1 MVKQI
6 SRFLN
11 PRAITLG
18 LLALSAV
25 IWFAWM
31 QEFRLDDSFI
41 TYRYARNLAGGLGLV
56 YNQGDSILSTTAPL
70 YAILLAILSFIIRDF
85 HVLGSLIGIISIGL
99 GGALIYQL
107 ASRRM
112 SLVLSLWAA
121 VIYVLSSPLWLALGM
136 ETPLWIML
144 VLAAICLAQVERW
157 SLAGLLI
164 GLAILT
170 RPDAAL
176 PGMLLGLVAL
186 GMTINRANTRR
197 QWWLPLIG
205 YSAFAALPVLL
216 FALWGLATYGSPFP
230 VTLSAKSAQAV
241 LGITGLGYDVTY
253 WEGLRLILRSLM
265 LQSPLYIALGLLV
278 IFGLA
283 GSLSS
288 PLWIVVTWGALHLVA
303 YILLGVAPYRWY
315 YAPLVP
321 GTVLLAANGLQY
333 IDSRLAQRKVPVGSI
348 GRYVVIAI
356 ALFPILAE
364 INSFIHINDQIRNG
378 GPTDVMLP
386 IVDWKAY
393 RDAGEWLDQETP
405 PDSTVGVAEVGQVGF
420 YAERWMTDYLG
431 LLQPEVAAALKRGD
445 LYSWLAGYAPDYLV
459 FQRFRGAALVL
470 YNYVIED
477 DPWFT
482 ANYQQAA
489 EFDDPRY
496 SSGPVTIFKR
506 VTVERP
512 LTVFPV
518 QLDYGVLHLSGVQ
531 TDADSLTT
539 EGGTARVRLD
549 WLVDGA
555 LPPDLHIAVKI
566 VDQKSNPG
574 FDGDYQTANWQ
585 GTFSTWHGFVVP
597 DTIAPGKYPL
607 LVAVG
612 PTGGPYHEQGV
623 AEVEI
628 RSRVDRW
635 GAGAIISQASN

>member
-18 LLALSAV
+18 LLALSV
-25 IWFAWM
+25 LIWLAWM
-31 QEFRLDDSFI
+31 HEFRLDDSFI

-70 YAILLAILSFIIRDF
+70 YAILLAILSFVIRDF
-85 HVLGSLIGIISIGL
+85 NVLGSLIGIVSIGL
-99 GGALIYQL
+99 GGALMYRL
-107 ASRRM
+107 AARRM
-112 SLVLSLWAA
+112 SPVLALWVAI
-121 VIYVLSSPLWLALGM
+121 VYVLSTPLWLALGM

-144 VLAAICLAQVERW
+144 VLAAVWLALLDRW
-157 SLAGLLI
+157 LWAGLLI
-164 GLAILT
+164 GLAVLT

-176 PGMLLGLVAL
+176 PGLLLGLVAI
-186 GMTINRANTRR
+186 GTTINRVNTRQR
-197 QWWLPLIG
+197 WWLPLIG
-205 YSAFAALPVLL
+205 YGGMAALPILL
-216 FALWGLATYGSPFP
+216 FALWGWATYGSPFP

-265 LQSPLYIALGLLV
+265 IQSPLYIALGLLI

-283 GSLSS
+283 GNLSS
-288 PLWIVVTWGALHLVA
+288 PLWIVVAWGVLHLIA

-321 GTVLLAANGLQY
+321 GAILLAANGLQY
-333 IDSRLAQRKVPVGSI
+333 IDSRLAQRKVALSSI
-348 GRYVVIAI
+348 SRYVVIAI
-356 ALFPILAE
+356 AIFPILAE
-364 INSFIHINDQIRNG
+364 INSFIHINDQIQNG

-386 IVDWKAY
+386 IVDWQAY
-393 RDAGEWLDQETP
+393 RDVGEWLDKETP
-405 PDSTVGVAEVGQVGF
+405 SDATVGVAEVGQVGF
-420 YAERWMTDYLG
+420 YANRWMTDYLG
-431 LLQPEVAAALKRGD
+431 LLQPDVAAALKRGD

-470 YNYVIED
+470 YNYVIQD

-482 ANYQQAA
+482 TNYQQVT

-506 VTVERP
+506 VTAERP
-512 LTVFPV
+512 LTTIPA
-518 QLDYGVLHLSGVQ
+518 QADYGALHLAGLQ
-531 TDADSLTT
+531 TDADSVTT
-539 EGGTARVRLD
+539 GGGAVRVRLD
-549 WLVDGA
+549 WQVGA
-555 LPPDLHIAVKI
+555 GDLPPDVHIAVKI

-574 FDGDYQTANWQ
+574 FDGDYKTLNWR

-597 DTIAPGKYPL
+597 DTIAPGKYLL

-612 PTGGPYHEQGV
+612 PTGGPYQEQGV
-623 AEVEI
+623 TEI
-628 RSRVDRW
+628 E
-635 GAGAIISQASN
+635 IK